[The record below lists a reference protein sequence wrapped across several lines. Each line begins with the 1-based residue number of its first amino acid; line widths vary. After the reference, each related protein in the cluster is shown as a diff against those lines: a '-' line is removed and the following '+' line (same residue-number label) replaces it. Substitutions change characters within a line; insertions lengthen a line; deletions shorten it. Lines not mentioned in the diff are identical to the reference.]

1 MNKMTKDKIQDGVA
15 VLLEHASFR
24 YANSDFSA
32 VKDVSLTIQKGEAV
46 LLCGESGCGKTTLTR
61 LINGLIPQ
69 YYEGEFSGDVR
80 VCGLDVAKAELYET
94 ARIVGSVFQN
104 PRSQFFCVDVTSEI
118 AFGCENF
125 GMPEETVRT
134 RIAET
139 ADEIGIEDLL
149 GENIFHLSGGQKQKV
164 ACASVAAVRPDVFVL
179 DEPTSNL
186 DVATI
191 RRLAQILRHWK
202 AQGKT
207 IVIAEHRLGWLKD
220 VCDRV
225 VYLRDGE
232 IAMDC
237 AMGDFLQIP
246 SEELAAMGLRTMT
259 ACKAKQTMPKNNMAG
274 TIDIQNCRVAYGN
287 GRPAL
292 KIDGL
297 SLPKGD
303 VIAVI
308 GDNGAG
314 KTTLA
319 RCICGLE
326 KRSAG
331 CVCYGGKRC
340 KRRELLKTSYLVMQ
354 DVNHQLFCESVS
366 DEVRLG
372 MDEANE
378 PLVDGTLAALNLTT
392 LSDRHPMSLS
402 GGQKQRVAVAAALLA
417 GKQTLIFD
425 EPTSGLDLRHMR
437 ETARLISHTRGKC
450 TSIVVTHD
458 SELILLCCTHVL
470 HLEEGRMRAFYALDG
485 EGRQKLEQYFRT
497 NDKPNGKEEEQIGRK
512 EPGRKE
518 ETVEFETT
526 VCICGES

>member
-1 MNKMTKDKIQDGVA
+1 MEVTKDGMESGVA
-15 VLLEHASFR
+15 IALEHASFQ

-32 VKDVSLTIQKGEAV
+32 VRDVSLTIQRGEAV

-94 ARIVGSVFQN
+94 ARLVGSVFQN

-125 GMPEETVRT
+125 CMPEETVRA
-134 RIAET
+134 RITEASEET
-139 ADEIGIEDLL
+139 GTTEIL
-149 GENIFHLSGGQKQKV
+149 GKNIFHLSGGQKQRV
-164 ACASVAAVRPDVFVL
+164 ACASVAAVRPEVFVL

-186 DVATI
+186 DAATI
-191 RRLAQILRHWK
+191 RRLGRILRNWK

-207 IVIAEHRLGWLKD
+207 IVIAEHRLSWLKD

-225 VYLRDGE
+225 VYLREGE
-232 IAMDC
+232 IARDCKMD
-237 AMGDFLQIP
+237 AFLRIP
-246 SEELAAMGLRTMT
+246 EKELTKMGLRSMT
-259 ACKAKQTMPKNNMAG
+259 LSARTETIPANAG
-274 TIDIQNCRVAYGN
+274 RGVIDIRNLCVRYGDD
-287 GRPAL
+287 RPAL
-292 KIDGL
+292 EIDSL
-297 SLPKGD
+297 SLPQEN

-319 RCICGLE
+319 RCLCGLE
-326 KRSAG
+326 KRAKG
-331 CVCYGGKRC
+331 VIEYDGEKQRGRD
-340 KRRELLKTSYLVMQ
+340 LLKKNYLVMQ
-354 DVNHQLFCESVS
+354 DVNHQLFCENVD

-372 MDEANE
+372 MDEKSE
-378 PLVDGTLAALNLTT
+378 PLVEETLASLNLDT
-392 LSDRHPMSLS
+392 LSERHPMSLS

-417 GKQTLIFD
+417 GKRTLIFD

-437 ETARLISHTRGKC
+437 ETARLIARRREGC
-450 TSIVVTHD
+450 TAIIVTHD
-458 SELILLCCTHVL
+458 PELILLCCTHVL
-470 HLEEGRMRAFYALDG
+470 HLEKGQVRAFYPLDG
-485 EGRQKLEQYFRT
+485 GGRQKLKEYFLW
-497 NDKPNGKEEEQIGRK
+497 NGKEGEQVGSKETETEEK
-512 EPGRKE
+512 
-518 ETVEFETT
+518 TVESGPA

>member
-1 MNKMTKDKIQDGVA
+1 
-15 VLLEHASFR
+15 
-24 YANSDFSA
+24 
-32 VKDVSLTIQKGEAV
+32 
-46 LLCGESGCGKTTLTR
+46 
-61 LINGLIPQ
+61 
-69 YYEGEFSGDVR
+69 
-80 VCGLDVAKAELYET
+80 
-94 ARIVGSVFQN
+94 
-104 PRSQFFCVDVTSEI
+104 
-118 AFGCENF
+118 
-125 GMPEETVRT
+125 
-134 RIAET
+134 
-139 ADEIGIEDLL
+139 
-149 GENIFHLSGGQKQKV
+149 
-164 ACASVAAVRPDVFVL
+164 
-179 DEPTSNL
+179 
-186 DVATI
+186 
-191 RRLAQILRHWK
+191 
-202 AQGKT
+202 
-207 IVIAEHRLGWLKD
+207 VIAEHRLGWLKG

-232 IAMDC
+232 IALDC
-237 AMGDFLQIP
+237 TMGDFLQIP
-246 SEELAAMGLRTMT
+246 SENLAAMGLR
-259 ACKAKQTMPKNNMAG
+259 AMAPRG
-274 TIDIQNCRVAYGN
+274 VTKPAPEGGGPCAIEIQNLQVTYGKD
-287 GRPAL
+287 RPAL
-292 KIDGL
+292 QIDAL
-297 SLPKGD
+297 SLPKGG

-319 RCICGLE
+319 RCLCGLE
-326 KRSAG
+326 KRSTG

-372 MDEANE
+372 MDGADE

-458 SELILLCCTHVL
+458 PELILLCCTHVL
-470 HLEEGRMRAFYALDG
+470 HLEEGRMRAFYPLDG
-485 EGRQKLEQYFRT
+485 EGRQKLEQYFIT
-497 NDKPNGKEEEQIGRK
+497 NDRPNGKEEEQIGRK
-512 EPGRKE
+512 EPGTEK
-518 ETVEFETT
+518 ETVEFEAA

>member
-1 MNKMTKDKIQDGVA
+1 MTKDKMQDGVA

-32 VKDVSLTIQKGEAV
+32 VNDVSLSIQKGETV

-61 LINGLIPQ
+61 MLNGLIPQ
-69 YYEGEFSGDVR
+69 YYEGEFSGGVR
-80 VCGLDVAKAELYET
+80 VCGLDTAKAELYET
-94 ARIVGSVFQN
+94 ARVVGSVFQN

-125 GMPEETVRT
+125 GMPEEIVCM
-134 RIAET
+134 RIADAAREVGV
-139 ADEIGIEDLL
+139 ESLL
-149 GENIFHLSGGQKQKV
+149 GQNIFHLSGGQKQKV
-164 ACASVAAVRPDVFVL
+164 ACASVAAVRPDVLVL

-191 RRLAQILRHWK
+191 RRLGQILLRWK
-202 AQGKT
+202 AQGRT
-207 IVIAEHRLGWLKD
+207 IVIAEHRLGWLRG

-232 IAMDC
+232 IALDC
-237 AMGDFLQIP
+237 AMNDFLRIP
-246 SEELAAMGLRTMT
+246 PKELISMGLRAVTTCKT
-259 ACKAKQTMPKNNMAG
+259 ARSEPMSDWG
-274 TIDIQNCRVAYGN
+274 DTIGVQNLRVSYSSE
-287 GRPAL
+287 RPAL
-292 KIDGL
+292 EIDAL
-297 SLPKGD
+297 ALPKGG

-319 RCICGLE
+319 RCLCGLE
-326 KRSAG
+326 KRSKG
-331 CVCYGGKRC
+331 DIRYDGRKQ
-340 KRRELLKTSYLVMQ
+340 KRRELLKKSYLVMQ

-372 MDEANE
+372 MHEANE
-378 PLVDGTLAALNLTT
+378 PLVDGMLVSLNLTE

-437 ETARLISHTRGKC
+437 ETARLISQTCGKC

-458 SELILLCCTHVL
+458 LELILLCCTHVL
-470 HLEEGRMRAFYALDG
+470 HLEEGRVRAFYALDG
-485 EGRQKLEQYFRT
+485 EGRQKLEQYFVT
-497 NDKPNGKEEEQIGRK
+497 DEIPNCKEEEQVGK
-512 EPGRKE
+512 EEAGTE
-518 ETVEFETT
+518 QETVEFEAA

>member
-1 MNKMTKDKIQDGVA
+1 MTKDKLQDGVA

-24 YANSDFSA
+24 YANADSIA
-32 VKDVSLTIQKGEAV
+32 LKDVSLSIQKGETV

-69 YYEGEFSGDVR
+69 YYEGEFNGHIR
-80 VCGLDVAKAELYET
+80 VCGQDTAKAELHQT
-94 ARIVGSVFQN
+94 ARAVGSVFQN

-139 ADEIGIEDLL
+139 ADEIGIAELL
-149 GENIFHLSGGQKQKV
+149 GKNIFHLSGGQKQKV

-186 DVATI
+186 DVTTI
-191 RRLAQILRHWK
+191 RRLGKILRHWK

-207 IVIAEHRLGWLKD
+207 VVIAEHRLGWLKD

-232 IAMDC
+232 IALDC
-237 AMGDFLQIP
+237 TMGDFLQIP
-246 SEELAAMGLRTMT
+246 SEKLAAMGLREM
-259 ACKAKQTMPKNNMAG
+259 AASKSKQTIPKNCMVD
-274 TIDIQNCRVAYGN
+274 TIDIQNCRVTYGAEC
-287 GRPAL
+287 PAL
-292 KIDGL
+292 KIDAL

-319 RCICGLE
+319 RCLCGLE

-458 SELILLCCTHVL
+458 PELILLCCTHVL
-470 HLEEGRMRAFYALDG
+470 HLEGGRIHAFYALDG
-485 EGRQKLEQYFRT
+485 EGRRKLEQYFIT
-497 NDKPNGKEEEQIGRK
+497 NDKPNGKEEEQVGRK
-512 EPGRKE
+512 EQGTEK
-518 ETVEFETT
+518 ETVEFKTA
-526 VCICGES
+526 VCIRGES